1 MRTDEMTP
9 EEIERALA
17 RLDAYERMHAFV
29 LEQYEKFSAQVDE
42 RKAAGRMKGATGN
55 QLLAQ
60 KMTFKGMLGMYEL
73 YDLKP
78 SQAER
83 E

>member
-1 MRTDEMTP
+1 MTP

-73 YDLKP
+73 YDLEP
-78 SQAER
+78 PQAKR

>member
-1 MRTDEMTP
+1 MTP
-9 EEIERALA
+9 EEIERTLA
-17 RLDAYERMHAFV
+17 RLEAYERMHAFV
-29 LEQYEKFSAQVDE
+29 LEQSETFAAQVDE
-42 RKAAGRMKGATGN
+42 RKAAGRMKGATDT

-60 KMTFKGMLGMYEL
+60 QMTFKGMLGMYEL

-78 SQAER
+78 PQAER